1 MKQLTIAIPKPQFY
15 AALETR
21 TLIKNGDWIR
31 DKVLNKKGKTKPFTH
46 LKVKLTSWSSPHFFI
61 AEIKQIERLEDVQT
75 VTLKYEPCFKFT
87 LGVINHFE
95 IPTK

>member
-1 MKQLTIAIPKPQFY
+1 MKLLTIAISKPQFY
-15 AALETR
+15 AALER
-21 TLIKNGDWIR
+21 KSLIKNGNWIR

-46 LKVKLTSWSSPHFFI
+46 LKVKLTSWNSPHFFI
-61 AEIKQIERLEDVQT
+61 AEIKQIDRLEDVQAAN
-75 VTLKYEPCFKFT
+75 LKYEPCFKFT